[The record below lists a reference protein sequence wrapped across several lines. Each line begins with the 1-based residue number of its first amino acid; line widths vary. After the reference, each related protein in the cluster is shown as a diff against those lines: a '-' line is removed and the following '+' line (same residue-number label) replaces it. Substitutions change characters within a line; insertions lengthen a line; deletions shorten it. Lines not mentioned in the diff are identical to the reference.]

1 MKQIINKHLEI
12 LVIASMQTLKREK
25 KKCGREEVYRLVNDS
40 LNKDITRE
48 AFELILNSVID
59 SHSVNLNLIGKREC
73 LSLPNVSC
81 QISNDKVNQNNVNF
95 VKKFNLFK
103 TSFVDNFDRLKQTFF
118 LLESNV
124 VDRPQGMSERLVKQL
139 QDHTEFLR
147 EGLRN
152 ENNMINCLLEQLSK
166 RDNTIFSYKNQVYN
180 LKQKLSDLHAVQ
192 SNSYN
197 SIDNSDF
204 MNKGHENDN
213 KSNKSRSLVKRKTSG
228 TSNDNE

>member
-1 MKQIINKHLEI
+1 M
-12 LVIASMQTLKREK
+12 
-25 KKCGREEVYRLVNDS
+25 
-40 LNKDITRE
+40 
-48 AFELILNSVID
+48 ID

-81 QISNDKVNQNNVNF
+81 QISDVKVNQNNINF

-103 TSFVDNFDRLKQTFF
+103 TGFVDSFDRLKQTFF

-180 LKQKLSDLHAVQ
+180 LKQKLSDLHAAQ

-197 SIDNSDF
+197 SIDNNDF
-204 MNKGHENDN
+204 MNKGDENNN
-213 KSNKSRSLVKRKTSG
+213 KSNKSRSFIKRQTSG